1 MSCPPYQ
8 AQLLY
13 IYQTRTIWGIF
24 VAYACKNKHVPRNA
38 PISAAVDIYI
48 ADVLEMGDFLVS
60 S

>member
-13 IYQTRTIWGIF
+13 IYQTRTIRGIF
-24 VAYACKNKHVPRNA
+24 VACAYKNKHVPRIA

-48 ADVLEMGDFLVS
+48 ADVLEMGEF
-60 S
+60 